1 MFISQTQAMIISTQ
15 HLFTPRNLAALESAA
30 AQSENHDAPASGQ
43 QTPFATAGAAQTG
56 DAPSDAAAPSKSV
69 ETSASASDTPIEGE
83 ATSKAPTP
91 PPPSSTGGADE
102 AALETA
108 AASPGT
114 GESAGNVPGG
124 FNLDIAFEASKLP
137 MDVAIFNS
145 ARAAGGDEKIRKYL
159 QAVLVVGGT
168 ALIPGISHALE
179 SRCVLCR
186 CHVLGGN
193 QIIDAEANRLQAI
206 ATPLVSNMDKVQI
219 IPPPKGVDP
228 RVLVWK
234 GAAVL
239 GKMDGVSDLWLTVA
253 EWVSFRSHQPCI
265 FNRLSLT
272 YTSRTSWGYGDF
284 VNVASTYKHSCIPP
298 GSVVL
303 KQLVHFMKL
312 SRDCH

>member
-1 MFISQTQAMIISTQ
+1 MFMSQTQAMIISTQ

-43 QTPFATAGAAQTG
+43 QTPFTTAGAAQTG
-56 DAPSDAAAPSKSV
+56 DAPSDAGAPSKSV

-102 AALETA
+102 AAPETA

-114 GESAGNVPGG
+114 GESAGNVPGGG

-179 SRCVLCR
+179 SR
-186 CHVLGGN
+186 
-193 QIIDAEANRLQAI
+193 LQAI

-253 EWVSFRSHQPCI
+253 EWDLLGIRGLRERCFY
-265 FNRLSLT
+265 L
-272 YTSRTSWGYGDF
+272 
-284 VNVASTYKHSCIPP
+284 
-298 GSVVL
+298 
-303 KQLVHFMKL
+303 
-312 SRDCH
+312 